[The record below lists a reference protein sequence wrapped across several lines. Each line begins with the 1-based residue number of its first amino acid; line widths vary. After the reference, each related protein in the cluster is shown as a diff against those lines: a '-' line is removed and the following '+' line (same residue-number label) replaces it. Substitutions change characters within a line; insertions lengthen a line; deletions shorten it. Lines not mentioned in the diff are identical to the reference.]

1 MAMVP
6 RRILAVLLLAFASP
20 VVGWDSVAYG
30 QQATW
35 KLQSLL
41 NPGYMG
47 TDAEIW
53 FAQEAEKRTDGKLKI
68 TVYPGAA
75 LGFAGPRILTAVGQG
90 LLEASQMWGAHVS
103 GDLRLAEIIELP
115 GLIPY
120 DIPLRKKVVQMVLP
134 HQEKAMAAFGVIP
147 FASGQVEP
155 RNIYSRKPIKSVAD
169 LKGVKLRAQGIVETE
184 FTRTIGATPVTLSW
198 EEVYPAMQ
206 QGVIDAYWV
215 THSATFNAKLF
226 EVAKYC
232 YEVGLGGANWFVV
245 LNRAALDRLPA
256 DAKAVL
262 LDLRGPVSEKLWDRV
277 DPDIREFKKRL
288 QDKGMTF
295 TQASPEDL
303 KFMLDVAPRVW
314 DIWLQKAGP
323 EAKQL
328 VEQIK
333 AAVAEWERK
342 GRKP

>member
-1 MAMVP
+1 M
-6 RRILAVLLLAFASP
+6 RRTWIVVLVVLTLVGLAVLP
-20 VVGWDSVAYG
+20 GEG
-30 QQATW
+30 QQLAAW

-53 FAQEAEKRTDGKLKI
+53 FAQEVEKRTGGKVKI

-75 LGFAGPRILTAVGQG
+75 LGFAGPRIMTAVGQG
-90 LLEASQMWGAHVS
+90 LLESAQMWGAHVS

-120 DIPLRKKVVQMVLP
+120 DIPLRKKIVQMVLP
-134 HQEKAMAAFGVIP
+134 AQEKAMASFGVLP

-155 RNIYSRKPIKSVAD
+155 RNIYSRKPIKGLAD
-169 LKGVKLRAQGIVETE
+169 LKGLKLRAQGVVETE
-184 FTRTIGATPVTLSW
+184 FTKAIGATPVTLSW

-232 YEVGLGGANWFVV
+232 YEVGLGGANWFVIV
-245 LNRAALDRLPA
+245 NTGAIEKLPP
-256 DAKAVL
+256 DVRQAVL
-262 LDLRGPVSEKLWDRV
+262 ALRQPVSDRLWDRV
-277 DPDIREFKKRL
+277 DGDIREFKKRL
-288 QDKGMTF
+288 QDKGMSF
-295 TQASPEDL
+295 TQASPEDM
-303 KFMLDVAPRVW
+303 KAMLDVAPRVW
-314 DIWLQKAGP
+314 DTWLQKAGP
-323 EAKQL
+323 EAKDL
-328 VEQIK
+328 VERIK
-333 AAVAEWERK
+333 ATVAEWEKK
-342 GRKP
+342 GRKL

>member
-1 MAMVP
+1 M
-6 RRILAVLLLAFASP
+6 RHLRLAPVVLVLLALAL
-20 VVGWDSVAYG
+20 SVLAG
-30 QQATW
+30 PSEAQQATW

-53 FAQEAEKRTDGKLKI
+53 LSQEVEKRTGGKVKI

-103 GDLRLAEIIELP
+103 GDLRIAEIIELP

-120 DIPLRKKVVQMVLP
+120 DIPLRKKIVHMVLP
-134 HQEKAMAAFGVIP
+134 AQEKAMDAFGALP

-155 RNIYSRKPIKSVAD
+155 RNIYSRKPIRSIAD
-169 LKGVKLRAQGIVETE
+169 LRGVKLRAQGIVETE
-184 FTRTIGATPVTLSW
+184 FTKAIGATPVTLTW

-215 THSATFNAKLF
+215 THSATFNAKLH

-232 YEVGLGGANWFVV
+232 YEVGLGGANWFIIV
-245 LNRAALDRLPA
+245 NKAALQKLPSETQ
-256 DAKAVL
+256 KVI
-262 LDLRGPVSEKLWDRV
+262 LDLRQPVSDKLWDRV
-277 DPDIREFKKRL
+277 DGDIREFKRRL
-288 QDKGMTF
+288 LEKGMTF
-295 TQASPEDL
+295 TQASPEDM
-303 KFMLDVAPRVW
+303 KAMLDVAPKVW
-314 DIWLQKAGP
+314 DTWLQKAGP
-323 EAKQL
+323 EAKDL
-328 VEQIK
+328 VEKIK
-333 AAVAEWERK
+333 ATVADWEKK
-342 GRKP
+342 GRKL

>member
-1 MAMVP
+1 M
-6 RRILAVLLLAFASP
+6 RRTVTLVLVSLVVVAFAL
-20 VVGWDSVAYG
+20 GGAAEA
-30 QQATW
+30 QTTW

-53 FAQEAEKRTDGKLKI
+53 FAKEVEKRTGGKLKI

-90 LLEASQMWGAHVS
+90 LLETSQMWGAHVS

-120 DIPLRKKVVQMVLP
+120 DIPLRKKIVKLVFP
-134 HQEKAMAAFGVIP
+134 AQEKAMEKFGVLP
-147 FASGQVEP
+147 LASGQVEP
-155 RNIYSRKPIKSVAD
+155 RNIYSRKPIRSVAD
-169 LKGVKLRAQGIVETE
+169 LKGLKLRAQGVVETE
-184 FTRTIGATPVTLSW
+184 FTKAIGATPVTLTW

-215 THSATFNAKLF
+215 THSATFNAKLY

-232 YEVGLGGANWFVV
+232 YEVGLGGANWYVIANKAAVDKLPPDVKKVV
-245 LNRAALDRLPA
+245 LALREPLA
-256 DAKAVL
+256 
-262 LDLRGPVSEKLWDRV
+262 EKLWDRV
-277 DPDIREFKKRL
+277 DGDIREFKKRL

-295 TQASPEDL
+295 AQASPEDM
-303 KFMLDVAPRVW
+303 KAMLDVAPKVW
-314 DIWLQKAGP
+314 ETWLQKAGP
-323 EAKQL
+323 EAREL
-328 VEQIK
+328 VEKIK
-333 AAVAEWERK
+333 AIVAEWERK
-342 GRKP
+342 GRKS

>member
-1 MAMVP
+1 MVT
-6 RRILAVLLLAFASP
+6 RRALVVAVLTAAVLGLSAA
-20 VVGWDSVAYG
+20 AQA

-47 TDAEIW
+47 TDAEVW
-53 FAQEAEKRTDGKLKI
+53 FAQEVEKRTGGKLKI

-75 LGFAGPRILTAVGQG
+75 LGFAGPRMLTAVGQG

-120 DIPLRKKVVQMVLP
+120 DIPLRKKIVQMVLP
-134 HQEKAMAAFGVIP
+134 HQEKAMAGFGVLP

-155 RNIYSRKPIKSVAD
+155 RNIYSRKPLRSVAD
-169 LKGVKLRAQGIVETE
+169 LKGLKLRAQGIVETE
-184 FTRTIGATPVTLSW
+184 FTRAIGATPVTLSW

-245 LNRAALDRLPA
+245 VNKAALDRLPP
-256 DAKAVL
+256 DVKKAV

-288 QDKGMTF
+288 QDTGMSF
-295 TQASPEDL
+295 TQASPEDM
-303 KFMLDVAPRVW
+303 KFMLGVAPKVW
-314 DIWLQKAGP
+314 DIWLQRGGP

-333 AAVAEWERK
+333 ATVAEWEKK
-342 GRKP
+342 GRKL

>member
-1 MAMVP
+1 MKRTVT
-6 RRILAVLLLAFASP
+6 LLTLGGLLALTALGAADAQT
-20 VVGWDSVAYG
+20 V
-30 QQATW
+30 W

-53 FAQEAEKRTDGKLKI
+53 FANEVEKRTGGKLKI

-75 LGFAGPRILTAVGQG
+75 LGFAGPRILTVVGQG
-90 LLEASQMWGAHVS
+90 LLESSQMWGAHVS
-103 GDLRLAEIIELP
+103 GDLRIAEIIELP

-120 DIPLRKKVVQMVLP
+120 DIPLRKTIVQTVLP
-134 HQEKAMAAFGVIP
+134 AQGKAMQRFGVLP

-155 RNIYSRKPIKSVAD
+155 RNIYSRKPIRSLAD
-169 LKGVKLRAQGIVETE
+169 LKGLKLRAQGIVETE
-184 FTRTIGATPVTLSW
+184 FTRAIGATPVTLSW

-215 THSATFNAKLF
+215 THSATFNAKLY

-232 YEVGLGGANWFVV
+232 WEVGLGGANWFIVV
-245 LNRAALDRLPA
+245 NQDALDRLPP
-256 DAKAVL
+256 DVRTAV
-262 LDLRGPVSEKLWDRV
+262 LDLRQAASDKLWDRV
-277 DPDIREFKKRL
+277 DGDIREFKKRL
-288 QDKGMTF
+288 MDKGMTF
-295 TQASPEDL
+295 AQASPEDM
-303 KFMLDVAPRVW
+303 KAMLEAAPGVW

-323 EAKQL
+323 EAKAL
-328 VEQIK
+328 VEKIK
-333 AAVAEWERK
+333 ATVADWERK